1 MAKSKRKKARGK
13 VILAGEYARK
23 SLTALRPSSIND
35 LVKKVKAVTGRRL
48 AFATAKALYQEF
60 RAKVGAPAPTADRP
74 APRARR
80 APARRPSAGQNGE
93 QYLVVTRDRGFRL
106 EVLRYMDK
114 GQAERKATEMIG
126 AGRKTRVLV
135 ANTRASHRAERGG
148 SHGR

>member
-1 MAKSKRKKARGK
+1 MAKPKRKKARGK

-23 SLTALRPSSIND
+23 SLAALRPSSIND

-60 RAKVGAPAPTADRP
+60 RSKVGASAPADERP
-74 APRARR
+74 APRRIPRPTRR
-80 APARRPSAGQNGE
+80 AVSPQNGE

-135 ANTRASHRAERGG
+135 ANLREEE
-148 SHGR
+148 